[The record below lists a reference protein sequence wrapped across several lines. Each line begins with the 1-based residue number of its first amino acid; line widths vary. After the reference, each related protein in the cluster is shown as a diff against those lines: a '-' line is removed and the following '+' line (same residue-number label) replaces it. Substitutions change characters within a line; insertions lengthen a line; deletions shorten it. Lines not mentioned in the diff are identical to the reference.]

1 MNAGPR
7 VVLGLPAYNQSQ
19 YLDEALQTLLAQRY
33 TNFAIV
39 AIDDHSEDQTY
50 ERLVHYAKLDE
61 RLIHVSRNATR
72 LGMVGNFNRTLQV
85 AGALRP
91 EAEFFAWVSDHDIW
105 HPYWLEAL
113 VTELEADPGAVLVYP
128 SYLKVSDDGK
138 PLGPGGWRFDISDIS
153 DRRRRLRTVMRE
165 MSAGNM
171 IYGLFRGAALRSVGG
186 QHRTLLPDRLLIT
199 QVSLLG
205 RFRQVPEM
213 LWYRRHRRG
222 RFSIKRQRQ
231 SLFGPRRPPWAWLPW
246 SLTHPFV
253 LAWALGVRGMGYPA
267 FGRIAG
273 WAFALE
279 SAVLGVAEQVSQT
292 RRGLAKRQ

>member
-1 MNAGPR
+1 MSIGPR

-19 YLDEALQTLLAQRY
+19 HLDEALQTLLAQRY
-33 TNFAIV
+33 ANFAIV
-39 AIDDHSEDQTY
+39 AIDDHSDDRTH

-61 RLIHVSRNATR
+61 RLIHVSRNARR

-85 AGALRP
+85 ARELRP

-113 VTELEADPGAVLVYP
+113 VAELEADTGAVLAYP
-128 SYLKVSDDGK
+128 SYLKVSENGK
-138 PLGPGGWRFDISDIS
+138 PMGHGGWHFHTSDLS
-153 DRRRRLRTVMRE
+153 DRRRRLRTVMRQ

-171 IYGLFRGAALRSVGG
+171 IYGLFRAGALRRIGG

-199 QVSLLG
+199 EASLLG

-222 RFSIKRQRQ
+222 RFSIERQRQ
-231 SLFGPRRPPWAWLPW
+231 SLFGSRRPPWAWLPW

-253 LAWALGVRGMGYPA
+253 LAWALGVRGTGHPTIS
-267 FGRIAG
+267 RVAG
-273 WAFALE
+273 WTFALE
-279 SAVLGVAEQVSQT
+279 SVVFGVAEQVHQT
-292 RRGLAKRQ
+292 RRGLRKGR